1 MVTETK
7 YSSTSN
13 FHTMMNTMVKMLMI
27 VGDDDDDDNDDN
39 LLAFIALLLFNT
51 FVRNLLYYRFAI
63 STTTDVDEKRV

>member
-1 MVTETK
+1 
-7 YSSTSN
+7 
-13 FHTMMNTMVKMLMI
+13 MI

-63 STTTDVDEKRV
+63 STTTDVDEKRVWIQLINLKEKCIHVS